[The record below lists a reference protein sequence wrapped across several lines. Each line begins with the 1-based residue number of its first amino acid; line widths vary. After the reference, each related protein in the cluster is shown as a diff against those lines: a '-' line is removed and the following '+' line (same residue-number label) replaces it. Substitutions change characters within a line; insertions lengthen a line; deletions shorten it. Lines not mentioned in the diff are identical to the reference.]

1 MRMESASTRML
12 VDLALA
18 LLIAPSLL
26 FAQHPSA
33 SGAVSTGGMI
43 GANAIDLDIS
53 VRDAHGNVIEVP
65 AVVRLTS
72 AGRKYN
78 AVSSSENLAP
88 ARFHQVMMGEYQIEV
103 TCPGFQKTKQTF
115 LVDIG
120 YSGMPIYV
128 YLVPESNSTKVAS
141 ANPAVM
147 LPPQFRS
154 DLEHGIEALRKGHYS
169 DAQKTFTKLL
179 PRTHDNPDVLYNLG
193 LAELGL
199 QHDDLAR
206 SDFQRALATDPNH
219 ELALV
224 SLARMELRSG
234 SPATAVPFLEKAAS
248 PGATSWR
255 TAYELATADLKLN
268 RLSEA
273 ESAASRAVRLARNQ
287 DAAPAYLLGQIQ
299 YAAGKRS
306 YARLTWESMLTTFPS
321 DPLTEQARKN
331 LVQLDF
337 TKDSVPPSS
346 TATDPGPA
354 VSDSAAP
361 VGVAEHSWSPPDIDD
376 VVPDVAPDVSCNT
389 ETVLDQALNRMKS
402 QLLDLEKFTATEHI
416 EQQEIDRY
424 GWPGPVKSREFSYI
438 VLVYPMKKNSMYI
451 EESRNG
457 STGTSGMDDA
467 IITTSLNALGIYILQ
482 PYYRDRF
489 DYSCEGLAHV
499 RGLAAWQVHFVQ
511 KADVHD
517 GVRSWKTNRKT
528 YDIPIKGRI
537 WISSL
542 NFAVVRVETDLR
554 EPVKGLQL
562 TRDHLV
568 VDYGPVDFV
577 SQSKQLWL
585 PWSADMFTEFHGKRY
600 HDKHSLTDY
609 LLFAIDTSERVGKPP
624 EEPPH

>member
-1 MRMESASTRML
+1 MRNEPASSLML
-12 VDLALA
+12 LCLALA

-26 FAQHPSA
+26 FAQHPTA

-43 GANAIDLDIS
+43 GTNAIDLDIS
-53 VRDAHGNVIEVP
+53 VRDAHGNVIEAP

-78 AVSSSENLAP
+78 GVSSSENLTP

-103 TCPGFQKTKQTF
+103 TCAGFQKTKQTF
-115 LVDIG
+115 LADIG

-154 DLEHGIEALRKGHYS
+154 DLERGIEALRKGHYS
-169 DAQKTFTKLL
+169 AAQKTFTKLL
-179 PRTHDNPDVLYNLG
+179 PKTHDNPDVLYNLG

-206 SDFQRALATDPNH
+206 SDFQSALATDPNH

-224 SLARMELRSG
+224 SLARMQQRSG

-255 TAYELATADLKLN
+255 TDFELATADLKLN

-306 YARLTWESMLTTFPS
+306 YARLTWESMLKTFPS

-331 LVQLDF
+331 LAQLDF
-337 TKDSVPPSS
+337 MKDSVPPSS
-346 TATDPGPA
+346 TASDPGPA
-354 VSDSAAP
+354 VSEPAP
-361 VGVAEHSWSPPDIDD
+361 PVAVANHPWAPPDIDD

-389 ETVLDQALNRMKS
+389 ERVLDQALNRMKS

-438 VLVYPMKKNSMYI
+438 VLVYPMKKDSMYV

-457 STGTSGMDDA
+457 RTGTSGMDDA
-467 IITTSLNALGIYILQ
+467 IITTSLNALGINILQ
-482 PYYRDRF
+482 PYYHDRF
-489 DYSCEGLAHV
+489 NYSCEGLAHV

-511 KADVHD
+511 KADIHD

-554 EPVKGLQL
+554 EPVKDLQL
-562 TRDHLV
+562 TRDHLL

-609 LLFAIDTSERVGKPP
+609 LLFAIDTSEKVAKPP
-624 EEPPH
+624 EEPLH

>member
-1 MRMESASTRML
+1 MRIAHVSFQML
-12 VDLALA
+12 LCLALA
-18 LLIAPSLL
+18 LLIAPPLTL
-26 FAQHPSA
+26 AQHPSA

-43 GANAIDLDIS
+43 GANAIDLEIS
-53 VRDAHGNVIEVP
+53 VRDVHGNVIETP

-72 AGRKYN
+72 AVRKYN
-78 AVSSSENLAP
+78 GVSSSENLTP

-103 TCPGFQKTKQTF
+103 ICPGFQKTEQTF

-120 YSGMPIYV
+120 YSGMPVYV
-128 YLVPESNSTKVAS
+128 YLVPESNSTKVAA

-147 LPPQFRS
+147 LAPQFRS
-154 DLEHGIEALRKGHYS
+154 DLERGIEALRKRHYS
-169 DAQKTFTKLL
+169 AAQKTFTKLL
-179 PRTHDNPDVLYNLG
+179 PKTHDNPDVLYNLG

-234 SPATAVPFLEKAAS
+234 SPATAVPLLEKAAS
-248 PGATSWR
+248 PEATSWR
-255 TAYELATADLKLN
+255 TDFELATADLKLN

-287 DAAPAYLLGQIQ
+287 DAAPTYLLGQIQ

-306 YARLTWESMLTTFPS
+306 YARLTWESMQKTFLS
-321 DPLTEQARKN
+321 DPLTARASKN
-331 LVQLDF
+331 LAQLDF
-337 TKDSVPPSS
+337 TKDSASPSS
-346 TATDPGPA
+346 TASDPGPA
-354 VSDSAAP
+354 VSDPATA
-361 VGVAEHSWSPPDIDD
+361 VADTEHPWAPPDIDD
-376 VVPDVAPDVSCNT
+376 VVPDVASGVSCNT
-389 ETVLDQALNRMKS
+389 ETVLDQALRRIKW
-402 QLLDLEKFTATEHI
+402 QLLDLEKFTATERV
-416 EQQEIDRY
+416 ELQEIDSY

-438 VLVYPMKKNSMYI
+438 VLVYPMKKDSMYF

-467 IITTSLNALGIYILQ
+467 IISTNLNALGINILQ

-489 DYSCEGLAHV
+489 NYSCEGLAHV
-499 RGLAAWQVHFVQ
+499 RGLAAWQVHFVE
-511 KADVHD
+511 KADIHD
-517 GVRSWKTNRKT
+517 GVRTWKTNRKT

-542 NFAVVRVETDLR
+542 NFSVLRIETDLR
-554 EPVKGLQL
+554 EPIKDLQL
-562 TRDHLV
+562 TRDHLL

-609 LLFAIDTSERVGKPP
+609 LLFAIDTAEKVGKPP